1 MNTIGTMFV
10 YLYRHTERER
20 FKINTFGFQY
30 GNVQCFS
37 IYMSKSHD
45 RLITCHF
52 TVSRAV
58 KEVNSMNVRLYAEC
72 QCYVPYFSWLL
83 QGKWL

>member
-30 GNVQCFS
+30 DKCFS

-45 RLITCHF
+45 HLITGHF
-52 TVSRAV
+52 TVSGAV
-58 KEVNSMNVRLYAEC
+58 KEVISVNVRLYAEC
-72 QCYVPYFSWLL
+72 HCYVPYFSRLL
-83 QGKWL
+83 LGKWL